1 MKNDS
6 MQLYAS
12 VDGGPVE
19 PIKWYDDGGHIEQD
33 ALISSLEKCYASTP
47 TISFNPAPRFSK
59 KLRAAVLGYARPS
72 GIKRTRKRL
81 ARKAV
86 QMMTRARK

>member
-1 MKNDS
+1 

-12 VDGGPVE
+12 VNGGPVE
-19 PIKWYDDGGHIEQD
+19 PVKWYDDGGHIEQD
-33 ALISSLEKCYASTP
+33 EHVSWLEKHCASTP
-47 TISFNPAPRFSK
+47 TLILNPIPSFSK

-72 GIKRTRKRL
+72 GIRRTRKRL